1 MITLK
6 INGYSSPTQAGQAA
20 PGRNEGK
27 TAAAPSSAA
36 ASPAAVTHLSSS
48 TGDTSRDVDTARV
61 AEIRQAIAEG
71 RLEFRADLIADKLIA
86 SVQDLL
92 DQDQQ

>member
-1 MITLK
+1 MK
-6 INGYSSPTQAGQAA
+6 INGYSSPTQAGQAT

-27 TAAAPSSAA
+27 TSAA
-36 ASPAAVTHLSSS
+36 SASPGAAPAAVTHLSST
-48 TGDTSRDVDTARV
+48 TGDSSKDIDSVRV
-61 AEIRQAIAEG
+61 AEIRQAISEG

-92 DQDQQ
+92 DQEQQ